1 MTTDDALLRECHKA
15 ITAYRATV
23 QLHTPEDWQLA
34 ELEATLNARLARQEV
49 TQIKC
54 NLCGVLDESMA
65 VTDHNMRGL
74 IKSTRKRLV
83 LTHNVRA
90 RLILPPI
97 SKGI

>member
-1 MTTDDALLRECHKA
+1 MKQFKDLPIGTVFQWRDGRVSESTTWAVAIKISKNSFSYLSQKPSICLDD
-15 ITAYRATV
+15 
-23 QLHTPEDWQLA
+23 
-34 ELEATLNARLARQEV
+34 
-49 TQIKC
+49 
-54 NLCGVLDESMA
+54 GDESMA

>member
-54 NLCGVLDESMA
+54 NLCGVLYEA
-65 VTDHNMRGL
+65 V
-74 IKSTRKRLV
+74 
-83 LTHNVRA
+83 
-90 RLILPPI
+90 
-97 SKGI
+97 